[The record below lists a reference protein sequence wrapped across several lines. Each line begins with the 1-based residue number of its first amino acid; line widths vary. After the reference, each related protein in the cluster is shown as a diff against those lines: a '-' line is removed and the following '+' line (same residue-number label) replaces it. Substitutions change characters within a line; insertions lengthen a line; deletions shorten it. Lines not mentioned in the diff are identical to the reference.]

1 MAGTGKK
8 ILILIISLAI
18 GIGVTYFGTSLTGSL
33 FKVDQTM
40 QIILAVILT
49 LFSYIAFYYMTKGS
63 G

>member
-8 ILILIISLAI
+8 ILILILSLAI
-18 GIGVTYFGTSLTGSL
+18 GIGVTYFGTSLIDPV
-33 FKVDQTM
+33 FKVDQTI
-40 QIILAVILT
+40 QIVLAVTLT